1 MASQYDYFNDLTQDE
16 KFSMNIQTYVQ
27 RYNHSMSKKKR
38 KQLIRKVNKKLNN
51 IQPRILEAKLLN
63 LKDTNKTFRYEKR
76 LRDTLALLN
85 NQGPI

>member
-27 RYNHSMSKKKR
+27 RYNYSMSKKKR

-51 IQPRILEAKLLN
+51 IQPRILEAKLLS